1 MQWLAASGLV
11 AYPTNLLSRFYGA
24 PLVGAKI
31 QKMLTDVRY
40 NFRDEILDFNSPQNY
55 SSQNGKTRGALS
67 PNEFW
72 YFWRRFLFFDA
83 IDYAPEKVLRED
95 HDLRGL
101 AEELNALANIFE
113 KPFALKAMI
122 MNQNI
127 PALAGH
133 FNRPLFI
140 WVKRDPIFTIQSVL
154 EARKRQYGSV
164 GPWYSFKIREFPHL
178 QGLQPLESVA
188 GQIAAINRSIEMGL
202 SRLPADQYLIVPYE
216 SFCPQPTHYL
226 NELRKRLKV
235 SSTLDNSSSNVNFS
249 KEVFHNSNTWRLQDF
264 SFRQASEAYERAQLD
279 GEY

>member
-1 MQWLAASGLV
+1 
-11 AYPTNLLSRFYGA
+11 
-24 PLVGAKI
+24 
-31 QKMLTDVRY
+31 
-40 NFRDEILDFNSPQNY
+40 
-55 SSQNGKTRGALS
+55 LS

-101 AEELNALANIFE
+101 AGELNVLANIFE

-127 PALAGH
+127 PVLAEH

-154 EARKRQYGSV
+154 EARKRQYGSF

-188 GQIAAINRSIEMGL
+188 GQIAAINKSIERGL
-202 SRLPADQYLIVPYE
+202 SKLPPDQCLVVPYE
-216 SFCPQPTHYL
+216 SFCRHPTHYL
-226 NELRKRLKV
+226 NELGKCLKV
-235 SSTLDNSSSNVNFS
+235 SSMLDNPSLNVNFS
-249 KEVFHNSNTWRLQDF
+249 KQLFHNSNSWRLQEF
-264 SFRQASEAYERAQLD
+264 SFREASEAYERAQLN